1 MSLTLVIGNKN
12 YSSWSMRPWVLL
24 KQFGIAFEEIMLK
37 FESAEWAD
45 RIARLA
51 PTKKVPTLWD
61 GEPGVGT
68 SIAVWETI
76 AIIEYIADRFPQHNI
91 WPEDTAAR
99 AMARAIAAEMHAG
112 FQSLRS
118 NMPMNIRSHH
128 PGKGMLPGVAEDTAR
143 VESLWRAARER
154 FGSRTEAPFLFGPFC
169 AADAMF
175 APVVM
180 RFATYEPPLCAA
192 SLRYCSAVKAAPGV
206 AAWIAQAR
214 RETEFVG
221 FDEPYATSAT
231 LATSATPP
239 A

>member
-24 KQFGIAFEEIMLK
+24 KQLDIEFTEIMLK
-37 FESAEWAD
+37 FESKHWTEH
-45 RIARLA
+45 IVRLA

-61 GEPGVGT
+61 GEPG
-68 SIAVWETI
+68 SDSAIAVWETI
-76 AIIEYIADRFPQHNI
+76 AIMEYIAERFPQLNI
-91 WPEDTAAR
+91 WPKDAAAR
-99 AMARAIAAEMHAG
+99 AMARAISAEMHAG

-118 NMPMNIRSHH
+118 NMPMNIRSQHL
-128 PGKGMLPGVAEDTAR
+128 GKGLLPGVATDIAR
-143 VESLWRAARER
+143 IEAIWLAARR
-154 FGSRTEAPFLFGPFC
+154 QFGAATDAPFLFGQFC

-180 RFATYEPPLCAA
+180 RFATYEPPI
-192 SLRYCSAVKAAPGV
+192 STVSRHYCEAMKAAPGI
-206 AAWIAQAR
+206 AAWVLEAH

-221 FDEPYATSAT
+221 FDEPYAS
-231 LATSATPP
+231 PP